1 MRVEKPLWLFV
12 GAVSIVVEQV
22 GGAVARRAR
31 IVSLAARGEEVERRL
46 RARASRYLDDR
57 LDQVAGSRAVSVV
70 VDTQLDRLL
79 EPLVDRAL
87 PIVLDRLGRQREQ
100 VRVIVREHGEDLT
113 GELVAGMRDRAAAAD
128 ATAERMARRLLGGR
142 RGRSTPDEQTRD
154 PAPPGGP
161 GVRP

>member
-1 MRVEKPLWLFV
+1 MRVEKPLRLFV
-12 GAVSIVVEQV
+12 GAVSIVVERV
-22 GGAVARRAR
+22 GGPVARRVGIA
-31 IVSLAARGEEVERRL
+31 SLATRGEEVERRL

-57 LDQVAGSRAVSVV
+57 LEQLAGSRPVSVV

-87 PIVLDRLGRQREQ
+87 PIVLDRLGQQREQ

-142 RGRSTPDEQTRD
+142 RDRSMPDEQTRD